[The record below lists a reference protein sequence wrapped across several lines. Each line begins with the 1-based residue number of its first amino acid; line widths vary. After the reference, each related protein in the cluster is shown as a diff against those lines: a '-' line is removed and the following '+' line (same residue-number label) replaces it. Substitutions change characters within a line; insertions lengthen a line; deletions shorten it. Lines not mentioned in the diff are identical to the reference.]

1 MKVRL
6 FHRGEP
12 IEVTVDGDPAE
23 RTIGIRGVRH
33 EVAAIAVGP
42 VGGALLVD
50 GRPVRF
56 LAERTSGRIAVA
68 VGGESFEFD
77 LTGESKARRGS
88 SAKGNPETRSPMPG
102 KVLRVSVA
110 VGAAVK
116 PGEPLLILEAMKM
129 ENTLAAEV
137 EGVVAEVHVSPG
149 DMVDPGKLLVLIK
162 PTG

>member
-12 IEVTVDGDPAE
+12 IDVSVDGEPAE
-23 RTIGIRGVRH
+23 QKIGVGGANH
-33 EVAAIAVGP
+33 QVAVIAAGLG
-42 VGGALLVD
+42 GGALLVD

-56 LAERTSGRIAVA
+56 LAERTSGRITVA

-102 KVLRVSVA
+102 KVLQVSVT

-162 PTG
+162 VAG